1 VNLHLWPSFQKP
13 ILFHIKPAGEEKQ
26 RKIKG
31 RKKIRKFVTILIDNL
46 LPAQDFDAVWIGPPA
61 HPRPGV
67 VKLAMSLLSAA
78 QTRGELG
85 ITP

>member
-1 VNLHLWPSFQKP
+1 
-13 ILFHIKPAGEEKQ
+13 LFHIKPAEQENQ

-46 LPAQDFDAVWIGPPA
+46 LPAPDIDAVWIAPPA

-67 VKLAMSLLSAA
+67 IKLAMSLLSAA
-78 QTRGELG
+78 
-85 ITP
+85 